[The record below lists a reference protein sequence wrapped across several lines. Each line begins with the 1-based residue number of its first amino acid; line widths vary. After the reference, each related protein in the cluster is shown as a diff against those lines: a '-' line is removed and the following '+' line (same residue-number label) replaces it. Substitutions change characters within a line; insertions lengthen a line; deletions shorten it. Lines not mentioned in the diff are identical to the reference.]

1 MLIVVPTP
9 SIEFIGVAEATGN
22 CIQRRRFKKKTPDLS
37 ALRIRFARLRDE
49 APVLV
54 VEQLEVFFLE
64 ANRHNT

>member
-1 MLIVVPTP
+1 MLIVVLTP

-22 CIQRRRFKKKTPDLS
+22 CIQRRRFKKTPDLP